1 MVDKTQILK
10 DLKFRLKSKLGNDLH
25 DLILFGSYAKS
36 AEKGYSDYDVF
47 IILNVT
53 VPWKLKNLIRDI
65 CYDVSL
71 DKEIFIDSKIISRHD
86 LETKFWGKHPLFTDA
101 IKYGIHA

>member
-25 DLILFGSYAKS
+25 DLILFGSYVKS
-36 AEKGYSDYDVF
+36 AEKGYSDYDIL
-47 IILNVT
+47 IILNVS

-71 DKEIFIDSKIISRHD
+71 DNDIFIDSKIVSRHD
-86 LETKFWGKHPLFTDA
+86 LEMKSWGKHPLFTDA
-101 IKYGIHA
+101 IKNGVHA

>member
-10 DLKFRLKSKLGNDLH
+10 DLKFRLKSKLGNGLF
-25 DLILFGSYAKS
+25 DLILFGSYAQS
-36 AEKGYSDYDVF
+36 SEKEHSDYDVL
-47 IILNVT
+47 IILNVSAH
-53 VPWKLKNLIRDI
+53 WKLKNLIRDI

-101 IKYGIHA
+101 IKHGIHA

>member
-10 DLKFRLKSKLGNDLH
+10 DL
-25 DLILFGSYAKS
+25 
-36 AEKGYSDYDVF
+36 
-47 IILNVT
+47 IIL
-53 VPWKLKNLIRDI
+53 P
-65 CYDVSL
+65 
-71 DKEIFIDSKIISRHD
+71 RHD